1 MKKWTKTAGLLFMAA
16 SSVYYG
22 QAVVAAPGK
31 SAPGADSAKPD
42 APTNVRLLDDLVPT
56 APATPVG
63 ATGDA
68 TAAPPNPAPPPTG
81 PPRAAPPP
89 PPPPPPA
96 GPPGDPPAAPATP
109 TDKPPPPPP
118 PAATDNN
125 DRPSDPA
132 TGKPAVEAPK
142 PEGRSVSK
150 SE

>member
-1 MKKWTKTAGLLFMAA
+1 MMKKYTKTAGLLFMAA

-68 TAAPPNPAPPPTG
+68 TAAPATTTDKSTSAPAP
-81 PPRAAPPP
+81 A
-89 PPPPPPA
+89 
-96 GPPGDPPAAPATP
+96 
-109 TDKPPPPPP
+109 

-142 PEGRSVSK
+142 PEGR
-150 SE
+150 